1 MNRRQFTALGAAF
14 GAAALLQPA
23 LSAPALAQG
32 AATLPDVPLRLVV
45 PFPPGGPNDLLAR
58 LLAQKMGPRLKRN
71 VVIENRSGAGGVV
84 GTDAVAKGLADGT
97 SMVLTSAGAIAIS
110 PTLMPKMPY
119 DVEKDLAPITLVAL
133 MPELLA
139 VNPKLPVKNLA
150 ELIAYAKKNPGKVN
164 FASSGNGSMPHLGGE
179 SLRFSADI
187 DIVHVP
193 YRGAAPAVTDLMSGQ
208 VQMMFADMPAM
219 LAQVQSGDLRPIA
232 IAGDARSPL
241 LPEVQTLAEAGHP
254 DVAPVNWY
262 GLAVPA
268 RTPAPIQQLLHGAAT
283 EALRDPE
290 LISAYEQQ
298 GARVAP
304 GSPEEFRRF
313 IAEETKRWGEIGRRA
328 GATID

>member
-1 MNRRQFTALGAAF
+1 
-14 GAAALLQPA
+14 
-23 LSAPALAQG
+23 
-32 AATLPDVPLRLVV
+32 
-45 PFPPGGPNDLLAR
+45 
-58 LLAQKMGPRLKRN
+58 MGPRLKRN

-119 DVEKDLAPITLVAL
+119 EVEKDLAPITLVAL

>member
-1 MNRRQFTALGAAF
+1 MNRRQFATLATL
-14 GAAALLQPA
+14 GAAALLRPG
-23 LSAPALAQG
+23 LSAPALAQSP
-32 AATLPDVPLRLVV
+32 ATLPDVPLRLIV
-45 PFPPGGPNDLLAR
+45 PFPPGGPNDLIAR
-58 LLAQKMGPRLKRN
+58 LLAQKMGPRLSRN

-84 GTDAVAKGLADGT
+84 GTDAAAKGPADGT
-97 SMVLTSAGAIAIS
+97 VMVLTSAGAIAIS

-139 VNPKLPVKNLA
+139 VNPKMPVSNLA
-150 ELIAYAKKNPGKVN
+150 ELIAYTKKNPGKVN

-179 SLRFSADI
+179 SLRFDTGI

-193 YRGAAPAVTDLMSGQ
+193 YRGAAPAVTDLMAGQ
-208 VQMMFADMPAM
+208 VQMMFADMPA
-219 LAQVQSGDLRPIA
+219 LLSQVQAGALKPIA
-232 IAGDARSPL
+232 VAGDARSPL

-262 GLAVPA
+262 GLVVSAK
-268 RTPAPIQQLLHGAAT
+268 TPAPIQALLHEAAT

-290 LISAYEQQ
+290 LVAAYGQQ
-298 GARVAP
+298 GARAVP
-304 GSPEEFRRF
+304 GTPEEFRRF
-313 IAEETKRWGEIGRRA
+313 VAEETKRWGEIGRRA